1 MEKVEVKFEKLVEVR
16 LVQEHA
22 RLPAISVIVA
32 EGTEILEEQKAST
45 LRRPLELI
53 LQHYC

>member
-16 LVQEHA
+16 LVQEQK
-22 RLPAISVIVA
+22 LPTISVIVT